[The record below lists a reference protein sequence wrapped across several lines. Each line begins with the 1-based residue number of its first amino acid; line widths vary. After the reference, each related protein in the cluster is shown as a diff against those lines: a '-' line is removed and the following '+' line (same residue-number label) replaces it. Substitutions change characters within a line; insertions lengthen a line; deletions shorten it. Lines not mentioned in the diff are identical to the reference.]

1 MHVTKANVTR
11 AKAKAARQ
19 GIDER
24 ISRVL
29 ANVTR
34 AKAKAAR
41 QGIDERIS
49 RVFMQNCSGI
59 EIDITDIPKVF
70 KAGRDAVSKHPE
82 MSDNQLTAIIL
93 DFVNTIR
100 KN

>member
-24 ISRVL
+24 ISR
-29 ANVTR
+29 A
-34 AKAKAAR
+34 
-41 QGIDERIS
+41 
-49 RVFMQNCSGI
+49 FMQNCSGI

-70 KAGRDAVSKHPE
+70 KAGRDAFFANSAIT
-82 MSDNQLTAIIL
+82 DAALTGVIL
-93 DFVNTIR
+93 TFISTIR

>member
-24 ISRVL
+24 ISR
-29 ANVTR
+29 A
-34 AKAKAAR
+34 
-41 QGIDERIS
+41 
-49 RVFMQNCSGI
+49 FMQNCSGI

-70 KAGRDAVSKHPE
+70 KTGRDAFFANSAITDAALTGVILAFVS
-82 MSDNQLTAIIL
+82 
-93 DFVNTIR
+93 TIR